1 MMMSGQSGERNN
13 HNHDQY
19 ELFAADR
26 ASEFSRVLKQGDT
39 FAIFDCHGDVLST
52 GMGEQGI
59 FHEGTRFLSRWELRI
74 GGTRPLLLSSTINE
88 RNELLAVDLM
98 NPDLFDDHEVHVP
111 KEALH
116 FFRSKFLW
124 RESCFERIRITN
136 YNREPIR
143 LTLTLSFASDFRDI
157 FEVRGMRRSRR
168 GEFQETAVGPSE
180 VLFSYL
186 GLDEAVRR
194 TRLSFSPEPAS
205 LSASDA
211 SFTLELGPGEPA
223 TLYFTVSCECQGCDP
238 SHAAYSAAFAQA
250 GRFSEELREGQCEIE
265 TSNDQFNVWLNRSS
279 DDLLMMLT
287 KTPQGLYP
295 FAGVPWFSTPF
306 GRDGIITALEML
318 WMNPQVARGVLAYLA
333 HTQAAE
339 VNPGQD
345 AEPGKILHE
354 TRKGEMAALG
364 EIPFGQYYGSVDST
378 PLFVVLAGSYY
389 ERTGDQAFIEGIW
402 PNILQALQWM
412 DTYGDADGDGFL
424 EYARHSEEGLIQ
436 QGWKDSGDSI
446 FHADGSL
453 AEGPIAL
460 CEVQGYAF
468 QARRQAA
475 VLAGVLGEKELA
487 AELHARAGSLQEKFQ
502 QDFWCAEL
510 SNYAIALDGRKR
522 PCRVRASNAGH
533 CLFSG
538 IASREHAALIAEE
551 LLSPKFFS
559 GWGVRTIAVREAR
572 YNPMA
577 YHNGSIWPHD
587 NAMIAYGLARY
598 GFTRQAME
606 ILEGLFHT
614 AIAVD
619 LHRLPELFCGFERHA
634 GLNPILYPLACAPQS
649 WAAASVFLL
658 LQACTGLFVDAR
670 SSQVRF
676 SHPSLPPFLDEVRI
690 KNLRV
695 GSAGVDLL
703 LKRYPSDVGI
713 NILRREGELEIVV
726 VK

>member
-1 MMMSGQSGERNN
+1 MTVTGKSGERNN
-13 HNHDQY
+13 HNHDHY
-19 ELFAADR
+19 ELIAADR

-98 NPDLFDDHEVHVP
+98 NPDLFDDREVHVP

-116 FFRSKFLW
+116 MFRSKFLW

-136 YNREPIR
+136 YTREPIR
-143 LTLTLSFASDFRDI
+143 IPINLTFASDYKDI
-157 FEVRGMRRSRR
+157 FEVRGTRRSRR
-168 GEFQETAVGPSE
+168 GELLEAEVGRSE
-180 VLFSYL
+180 VLFRYR
-186 GLDEAVRR
+186 GLDEAMRS
-194 TRLSFSPEPAS
+194 TRLSFSPEPER
-205 LSASDA
+205 LSDA
-211 SFTLELGPGEPA
+211 EASFNLELRPGEPV
-223 TLYFTVSCECQGCDP
+223 TLYFTVSCECEGCDP

-250 GRFSEELREGQCEIE
+250 GKFSGELRDDQCEIT

-287 KTPQGLYP
+287 RTPQGLYP
-295 FAGVPWFSTPF
+295 YAGVPWFSTPF
-306 GRDGIITALEML
+306 GRDGIITALEMI
-318 WMNPQVARGVLAYLA
+318 WINPQVAKGVLAYLA
-333 HTQAAE
+333 HNQASE
-339 VNPGQD
+339 VSPGQD

-378 PLFVVLAGSYY
+378 PLFVALAGAYF

-402 PNILQALQWM
+402 PNILKALQWM

-424 EYARHSEEGLIQ
+424 EYARHTEEGLIQ
-436 QGWKDSGDSI
+436 QGWKDSSDSI
-446 FHADGSL
+446 FHADGTL

-460 CEVQGYAF
+460 CEVQGYAYL
-468 QARRQAA
+468 AKRQAA
-475 VLAGVLGEKELA
+475 VLAGVLGETGLA
-487 AELHARAGSLQEKFQ
+487 AELDARAVNLQEKFQ
-502 QDFWCAEL
+502 QAFWCAEL
-510 SNYAIALDGRKR
+510 SNYALALDGKKR
-522 PCRVRASNAGH
+522 PCRVRASNTGH

-538 IASREHAALIAEE
+538 IASREHAAQIAGE
-551 LLSPKFFS
+551 LLSPRFFS
-559 GWGVRTIAVREAR
+559 GWGIRTIAAGEAR

-606 ILEGLFHT
+606 ILEGIFHT

-634 GLNPILYPLACAPQS
+634 GLHPILYPLACAPQS
-649 WAAASVFLL
+649 WAAASVFYL
-658 LQACTGLFVDAR
+658 LQACTGLFIDAR
-670 SSQVRF
+670 KKQVRF
-676 SHPSLPPFLDEVRI
+676 NHPSLPSFLDEVRI

-695 GSAGVDLL
+695 GSASVDLL

-713 NILRREGELEIVV
+713 NVLRREGELEVVV

>member
-1 MMMSGQSGERNN
+1 MVIGRSGEQNN
-13 HNHDQY
+13 HDHDQY

-26 ASEFSRVLKQGDT
+26 ASEFSRVLKQGNT
-39 FAIFDCHGDVLST
+39 FAIFDCHGDVLPT
-52 GMGEQGI
+52 GMGEQGV

-74 GGTRPLLLSSTINE
+74 GGTRPMLLSSTINE

-98 NPDLFDDHEVHVP
+98 NPDLVDENDFQVS

-143 LTLTLSFASDFRDI
+143 LSLSVSFASDFRDI
-157 FEVRGMRRSRR
+157 FEVRGMLRSRR
-168 GEFQETAVGPSE
+168 GEFQEPGVGRAE
-180 VLFSYL
+180 VLFSYR
-186 GLDEAVRR
+186 GLDDAVRR

-205 LSASDA
+205 LSASEA
-211 SFTLELGPGEPA
+211 SFSLELNPGEPA
-223 TLYFTVSCECQGCDP
+223 TLYFTVSCECGDCDP
-238 SHAAYSAAFAQA
+238 SHAAYSVAFAQA
-250 GRFSEELREGQCEIE
+250 GKFAGELREGQCEID
-265 TSNDQFNVWLNRSS
+265 TSNEQFNVWLNRSS

-318 WMNPQVARGVLAYLA
+318 WIDPQVAKGVLAYLA
-333 HTQAAE
+333 HTQAIE
-339 VNPGQD
+339 INPGQD

-364 EIPFGQYYGSVDST
+364 EIPFGKYYGSVDST
-378 PLFVVLAGSYY
+378 PLFVVLAGAYF

-424 EYARHSEEGLIQ
+424 EYARHTEEGLVQ

-460 CEVQGYAF
+460 CEVQGYAY
-468 QARRQAA
+468 QAKRQAA
-475 VLAGVLGEKELA
+475 ILAGALGETGLA
-487 AELHARAGSLQEKFQ
+487 AELDARAGSLQEKFQ
-502 QDFWCAEL
+502 QAFWCEEL
-510 SNYAIALDGRKR
+510 SSYALALDGKKR

-538 IASREHAALIAEE
+538 IAGREHATQIAGE
-551 LLSPKFFS
+551 LMSSRFFS
-559 GWGVRTIAVREAR
+559 GWGIRTVASGESR

-587 NAMIAYGLARY
+587 NALIAYGLARY

-606 ILEGLFHT
+606 ILQGLFHT

-619 LHRLPELFCGFERHA
+619 MHRLPELFCGFERHA

-658 LQACTGLFVDAR
+658 LQACTGCRIDAR
-670 SSQVRF
+670 NRQVRF
-676 SHPSLPPFLDEVRI
+676 KHPSLPPFLDEVRI
-690 KNLRV
+690 RNLRV
-695 GSAGVDLL
+695 GGASVDLL
-703 LKRYPSDVGI
+703 LERHPSDVGI
-713 NILRREGELEIVV
+713 NVLRREGVMEIVV

>member
-1 MMMSGQSGERNN
+1 MTVTGQSGKRNN
-13 HNHDQY
+13 QEHDQY

-39 FAIFDCHGDVLST
+39 FAIFDCHGDVMET
-52 GMGEQGI
+52 GMGEQGV

-74 GGTRPLLLSSTINE
+74 GRTRPLMLSSTINE
-88 RNELLAVDLM
+88 RNEMLAVDLM
-98 NPDLFDDHEVHVP
+98 NPDLFDDNDVHVS

-116 FFRSKFLW
+116 LFRSKFLW

-136 YNREPIR
+136 YNREPIS
-143 LTLTLSFASDFRDI
+143 LTLSLSFASDFKDI

-168 GEFQETAVGPSE
+168 GELQEPAVGRAE
-180 VLFSYL
+180 VLFSYR
-186 GLDEAVRR
+186 GLDEAIRR

-205 LSASDA
+205 LSSSAA
-211 SFTLELGPGEPA
+211 SFNLALKPGEPA
-223 TLYFTVSCECQGCDP
+223 ILYFTVSCECEGCFP
-238 SHAAYSAAFAQA
+238 SHDAYAAAFAQA
-250 GRFSEELREGQCEIE
+250 GKFSGELRENQCEIT
-265 TSNDQFNVWLNRSS
+265 TSNDQFNVWLNRSL

-287 KTPQGLYP
+287 KTPQGFYP

-306 GRDGIITALEML
+306 GRDGIITAMEML
-318 WMNPQVARGVLAYLA
+318 WVNPQVSKGVLAYLA
-333 HTQAAE
+333 YNQATE
-339 VNPGQD
+339 VNPEQD

-364 EIPFGQYYGSVDST
+364 EIPFGKYYGSVDST
-378 PLFVVLAGSYY
+378 PLFVVLAGAYF
-389 ERTGDQAFIEGIW
+389 ERTGDQAFIESIW
-402 PNILQALQWM
+402 PNIRMALEWM
-412 DTYGDADGDGFL
+412 DTHGDADRDGFL
-424 EYARHSEEGLIQ
+424 EYARHSEEGLVQ

-446 FHADGSL
+446 FHADGTL

-468 QARRQAA
+468 QARRWAA
-475 VLAGVLGEKELA
+475 VLAKVVGEKSLAVELA
-487 AELHARAGSLQEKFQ
+487 ARAGSLQEKFQ
-502 QDFWCAEL
+502 QVFWCAEL
-510 SNYAIALDGRKR
+510 SSYALALDGKKR

-538 IASREHAALIAEE
+538 IASREHAARIAGE
-551 LLSPKFFS
+551 LLSPRFFS
-559 GWGVRTIAVREAR
+559 GWGIRTVASGETR

-587 NAMIAYGLARY
+587 NAMIAYGLAQY

-606 ILEGLFHT
+606 ILEGLFH
-614 AIAVD
+614 AANAVD

-658 LQACTGLFVDAR
+658 LQACTGCRIDAR
-670 SSQVRF
+670 NNQVRF
-676 SHPSLPPFLDEVRI
+676 NHPSLPPFLDEVRI

-695 GSAGVDLL
+695 GSASIDLL
-703 LKRYPSDVGI
+703 LERHPSDVGI
-713 NILRREGELEIVV
+713 NVLRREGALEIVV